1 MRRLRSQEV
10 LGANG
15 VRPALRVGSGPSFL
29 LPGSLRCL
37 RRHDLRLFLGGQ
49 GLSQV
54 GTWMQAMALQWLVWR
69 STHDAIALVLVAFLG
84 QFPVALLGVVGGSV
98 ADRHPRRTVLL
109 VTQSLAMLQAGA
121 LAAFTLV
128 GPVGPDRLPV
138 VYALAAALGIVS
150 AFDLPA
156 RQALLADVAR
166 EEVESA
172 VALNSSIFNGA
183 RLLGPA
189 IAGVLVAWVGEG
201 VCFLLNALSYGCML
215 LGLWQMDST
224 PARSDPSCSG
234 TLADG
239 IRFAARSA
247 RVRPVLTLLA
257 LSSVFGWSC
266 LAIAPVFASR
276 LGGDV
281 SLLGALLTAVGVGS
295 LAGATALLFVQRG
308 PESLERR
315 VAWGATILGAG
326 LGLLA
331 ASRHGWTA
339 GLGMALIGFGFT
351 QHLGATNML
360 LHVLSPPTM
369 RGRIMGVF
377 LTAFI
382 GITPLGGLGVGWL
395 ATRID
400 EGTVVFVA
408 TAVVVVASA
417 LFHGALASRS
427 RRVGKAVETTSPRSL
442 VALRWVDDR
451 VGRIAA

>member
-1 MRRLRSQEV
+1 MRWLRPLEV
-10 LGANG
+10 PGADG
-15 VRPALRVGSGPSFL
+15 VRPALHVGSGRPIP

-37 RRHDLRLFLGGQ
+37 RLKALRLFLGGQ

-54 GTWMQAMALQWLVWR
+54 GTWMQVLALQWLVWR
-69 STHDAIALVLVAFLG
+69 WTHDAVALVLVAFLG
-84 QFPVALLGVVGGSV
+84 QFPMALLGVVGGSV

-121 LAAFTLV
+121 LAALTLV
-128 GPVGPDRLPV
+128 GPVGPDRLPA
-138 VYALAAALGIVS
+138 VYGLAAALGIVS

-156 RQALLADVAR
+156 RQALLAEVSR

-189 IAGVLVAWVGEG
+189 IAGVLVARVGEG
-201 VCFLLNALSYGCML
+201 ACFLLNSLSYGCML

-224 PARSDPSCSG
+224 PKESDPPCSG
-234 TLADG
+234 ALADG
-239 IRFAARSA
+239 IRFAAGSA

-257 LSSVFGWSC
+257 VSSVFGWSC

-281 SLLGALLTAVGVGS
+281 SLLGALLTAAGLGS
-295 LAGATALLFVQRG
+295 LAGATALLFVRRG
-308 PESLERR
+308 PEALERR
-315 VAWGATILGAG
+315 VAWGATLLGVG

-331 ASRHGWTA
+331 ASHDGWTA

-351 QHLGATNML
+351 QHLGATNVL
-360 LHVLSPPTM
+360 LHVLSPPAM
-369 RGRIMGVF
+369 RGRVMGVF

-382 GITPLGGLGVGWL
+382 GITPLGGLAVGWL
-395 ATRID
+395 ATRMD
-400 EGTVVFVA
+400 EAMVVSGA

-417 LFHGALASRS
+417 LFHGVLASR
-427 RRVGKAVETTSPRSL
+427 RRRAGEAVRTADSGSS
-442 VALRWVDDR
+442 VALAWVDDR
-451 VGRIAA
+451 AVRIAA